1 MSARPSSSFV
11 VLALGSLVACKTLP
25 PPRPPMPGGPKPT
38 IAMDTPSTQRPWRA
52 LDHVADAKLTLPEA
66 LPPGDTSTSA
76 NSGVIALTETWADT
90 GKTYGRMRIW
100 SHPLPFA
107 CEMPRPNYAPL
118 GAQLFRGTAEFP
130 FVGGMTAPSR
140 GGWFIEDNNVMLISL
155 ENPLSWSEKP
165 ELRVTELAHSLQRLS
180 FATSGMTAAEFVR
193 FDATAG
199 PETRPGLLLPAP
211 ARAEF
216 EVTVPAGGVLDVG
229 ATLLVHPLLGDDAG
243 NGATARVEVDGES
256 IWRAAVR
263 PGSGFANGSLDL
275 SRWGGKT
282 VKLAFVSDP
291 DGDAAY
297 DSVFFSTPVVY
308 GPLPAPRHIVVVGI
322 DTLRWDALSLNGHT
336 VDGRTT
342 SPELDAWAQ
351 SAVVFDDAWG
361 PAPRTRP
368 SFRTAL
374 TGRYPYDAIA
384 APTIAEALAPEGF
397 RTAGF
402 AANVH
407 LVPRFRFNDGFE
419 EWYYENGAKAEDQ
432 VSRALDWLRA
442 HQDEDTFTF
451 VHLMD
456 PHTYYNAPEP
466 WGSRFTEGRSSRVV
480 PDIFDRWQILQL
492 MRRKKLTDDDKR
504 LIRGRY
510 DGEVAYLSAAL
521 GTLFDGVDAMHGKAV
536 TLLHSDHGEEFW
548 DHGGYEHNHTL
559 YSELVHTQLMVR
571 PPGGWGGGPHRV
583 PAAVGLIDIVPT
595 LLDVVGLNH
604 DAAGKP
610 WVSDGLS
617 LRTWFDAGVAS
628 SGRADTEAALGA
640 TLHARPLA
648 LGHLMFDKERWGV
661 VLEDWKYI
669 LQTESGEEELYD
681 LATDPGELKNR
692 VGDAPPGRLAAMQQG
707 LSQATG
713 WPLSDVWRIEL
724 HGTLDAL
731 RVTLGGDDAGKQKM
745 TAGVI
750 DPEAGEQTRAN
761 LEWGEHPRLVP
772 ADVGDVRSD
781 APGSWTFR
789 PARAAGQTLYFA
801 CPTRCPDGTVAGAA
815 GVEAPLVDGEIA
827 LGAMKLRVQRGVML
841 RPTRTE
847 ADALATLPSTAGTS
861 QEMEQLK
868 LLGYVAPPD

>member
-1 MSARPSSSFV
+1 MPS
-11 VLALGSLVACKTLP
+11 
-25 PPRPPMPGGPKPT
+25 GPKPT
-38 IAMDTPSTQRPWRA
+38 VGMDAPAPQRPWRA
-52 LDHVADAKLTLPEA
+52 LEHLADAVITLPVAPEPDA
-66 LPPGDTSTSA
+66 GQASED
-76 NSGVIALTETWADT
+76 SGVIPLPASWEDT

-118 GAQLFRGTAEFP
+118 GAQLYRGDSEFP

-140 GGWFIEDNNVMLISL
+140 GGWFIEDNKVMLISL
-155 ENPLSWSEKP
+155 ENPLSWSVKP
-165 ELRVTELAHSLQRLS
+165 ELRVTELARSLKRLS

-199 PETRPGLLLPAP
+199 AETRPGILLPAP
-211 ARAEF
+211 GRAEF
-216 EVTVPAGGVLDVG
+216 EVTIPAGGTLDLG
-229 ATLLVHPLLGDDAG
+229 ATVLAHPLLGTDAG
-243 NGATARVEVDGES
+243 NGATARVEIDGES
-256 IWRAAVR
+256 AWRADVS
-263 PGSGFANGSLDL
+263 PGDGFASGTLDL
-275 SRWGGKT
+275 SRWAGKT
-282 VKLAFVSDP
+282 VKLALVSDP
-291 DGDAAY
+291 NGDAAH
-297 DSVFFSTPVVY
+297 DSVFFSTPVVH
-308 GPLPAPRHIVVVGI
+308 GPLPSPRHVVVVGV

-336 VDGRTT
+336 VDGRST

-384 APTIAEALAPEGF
+384 APTIAETLAPEGF

-432 VSRALDWLRA
+432 VSRALAWLKE
-442 HQDEDTFTF
+442 HQDEDTYTF

-492 MRRKKLTDDDKR
+492 MRRKKLTDGDKR

-510 DGEVAYLSAAL
+510 DGEVAYLSASL
-521 GTLFDGVDAMHGKAV
+521 GTLFDGIDALRGKSV

-559 YSELVHTQLMVR
+559 YSELVHTQLIVR

-595 LLDVVGLNH
+595 LLDLVGLAN
-604 DAAGKP
+604 DSSGAP
-610 WVSDGLS
+610 RPSDGVS
-617 LRTWFDAGVAS
+617 LRTWIDAGVEAA
-628 SGRADTEAALGA
+628 GRPDTEAALGA
-640 TLHARPLA
+640 ALHARPLA

-681 LATDPGELKNR
+681 LAADPAELKNR
-692 VGDAPPGRLAAMQQG
+692 VADAPPGRMETMRNGLAK
-707 LSQATG
+707 ATG
-713 WPLSDVWRIEL
+713 WPLVNAWRIEL
-724 HGTLDAL
+724 HGTLDGL
-731 RVTLGGDDAGKQKM
+731 RVTFDGDEATLRGL
-745 TAGVI
+745 TAGII
-750 DPEAGEQTRAN
+750 DPESGEQTRAN
-761 LEWGEHPRLVP
+761 LEWGEHPRLTV
-772 ADVGDVRSD
+772 ADVGELRSD
-781 APGSWTFR
+781 APGSWSFR
-789 PARAAGQTLYFA
+789 PARAAGQTLFVA
-801 CPTRCPDGTVAGAA
+801 CAGPCPGGSIEGAG
-815 GVEAPLVDGEIA
+815 GEKAPLADGEIA
-827 LGAMKLRVQRGVML
+827 LGAMKLQVRQGVLL